1 MRTRSNPEIQR
12 SNSSLV
18 KERVPFTGDDEKTR
32 PPRPRPRPPRFFR
45 AVFASAGSER
55 QDPEISSSPLPP
67 HAVLGINASASA
79 AEARRAWRARALKFH
94 PDLSASDPNSS
105 SESESQQQ
113 LLELNEAYA
122 TFLKLRGVRSRG
134 AVGKRTG
141 TGEEGEGEEFDDDG
155 DDDPFLSP
163 LEEKEQEQEKEREE
177 EALFLFVDPFSIPD
191 FDPFRWRELQ
201 DLLVEGKGR
210 EKSEQRIISEE
221 TAADVA
227 LALLSLAG
235 VSRMPP
241 RSGVALLNQRQLSAV
256 QRMIEGSLERMD
268 FDSGAR
274 AVSEALAR
282 ARVANSGWRRRR
294 RGRRRRRQG
303 EEEEES

>member
-1 MRTRSNPEIQR
+1 
-12 SNSSLV
+12 
-18 KERVPFTGDDEKTR
+18 
-32 PPRPRPRPPRFFR
+32 
-45 AVFASAGSER
+45 
-55 QDPEISSSPLPP
+55 
-67 HAVLGINASASA
+67 
-79 AEARRAWRARALKFH
+79 
-94 PDLSASDPNSS
+94 
-105 SESESQQQ
+105 
-113 LLELNEAYA
+113 
-122 TFLKLRGVRSRG
+122 
-134 AVGKRTG
+134 VGKRTG